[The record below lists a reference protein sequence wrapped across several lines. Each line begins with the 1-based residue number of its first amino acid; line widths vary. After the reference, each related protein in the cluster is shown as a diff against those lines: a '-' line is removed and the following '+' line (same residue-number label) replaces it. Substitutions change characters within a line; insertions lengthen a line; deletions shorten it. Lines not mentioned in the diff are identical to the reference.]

1 MNEKGK
7 LTTADMEKAGMLS
20 EFFASVF
27 TGMLDS
33 HDSHI
38 FELHIPETL
47 DGAWGSKIPPTG
59 IDKGVWDHIM
69 RLSVYKPND
78 MHPRVLKEMADVVAK
93 TLSNTFENIQFMSS
107 VAKKGE
113 ISLQYLR
120 KRQKKTQD
128 TIDP

>member
-1 MNEKGK
+1 
-7 LTTADMEKAGMLS
+7 
-20 EFFASVF
+20 
-27 TGMLDS
+27 
-33 HDSHI
+33 
-38 FELHIPETL
+38 
-47 DGAWGSKIPPTG
+47 
-59 IDKGVWDHIM
+59 M